1 MPQPPYSDGA
11 APQTGRRALRTL
23 LTGALLGV
31 AALPAAL
38 AQTSWTLAPGY
49 AANVFM
55 TQHLTQFAADLS
67 KASQGK
73 LAVKVGE
80 LGQPFAMAD
89 IRKAVG
95 DGKVDGGNVLGSS
108 LSKEFPVAGVDSV
121 PFMVGSYA
129 DARRLWKHQR
139 ALLDKQMGDKGL
151 KLLYAVPWPAQGLYS
166 VQPIRGIEDM
176 RGMKMRTYNPT
187 TVRIA
192 ELMGAT
198 PVDLPVGPPLVKAL
212 AEGTIDSM
220 ITSSATG
227 VDMKVWQRFK
237 HFYEVRAWF
246 SKNLTFV
253 STKAFDALDEAT
265 KKAVLNASQA
275 AEDSGWQL
283 SEKVSSDA
291 MAELQRNQIQVNPT
305 PLHLAPYLK
314 RFGERL
320 TREWIA
326 TVGHEANSLFIPY
339 YTGK

>member
-1 MPQPPYSDGA
+1 MSAPTSSALCPQVNR
-11 APQTGRRALRTL
+11 RRALRL
-23 LTGALLGV
+23 GLAGALLSLS
-31 AALPAAL
+31 ALPAAR
-38 AQTSWTLAPGY
+38 AQTAWTLAPGY

-55 TQHLTQFAADLS
+55 TQHLAQFAADLT

-73 LAVKVGE
+73 LAVKVGQ

-95 DGKVDGGNVLGSS
+95 DGKVEGGNVLGSA

-139 ALLDKQMGDKGL
+139 ALLDKQMGEKGL

-176 RGMKMRTYNPT
+176 RGNKMRTYNPT

-237 HFYEVRAWF
+237 YFYEVRAWF
-246 SKNLTFV
+246 PKNLTFV
-253 STKAFDALDEAT
+253 SAKAFDALDEAT
-265 KKAVLNASQA
+265 KKAVLSAAQA

-283 SEKVSSDA
+283 SEKVSADA

-314 RFGERL
+314 RFGERF

-326 TVGHEANSLFIPY
+326 TVGHQANDLFIPY

>member
-1 MPQPPYSDGA
+1 MSAPTSSALCPQVNR
-11 APQTGRRALRTL
+11 RRALRL
-23 LTGALLGV
+23 GLAGALLSLS
-31 AALPAAL
+31 ALPAAR
-38 AQTSWTLAPGY
+38 AQTAWTLAPGY

-55 TQHLTQFAADLS
+55 TQHLAQFAADLT

-73 LAVKVGE
+73 LAVKVGQ
-80 LGQPFAMAD
+80 LGQPFVMAD

-95 DGKVDGGNVLGSS
+95 DGKVEGGNVLGSA

-139 ALLDKQMGDKGL
+139 AMLDEQMAEKGL
-151 KLLYAVPWPAQGLYS
+151 KLLFAVPWPAQGLYS

-212 AEGTIDSM
+212 ADGSIDSM

-237 HFYEVRAWF
+237 YFYEVRAWF
-246 SKNLTFV
+246 PKNLSFV
-253 STKAFDALDEAT
+253 STKAFNALDDTT
-265 KKAVLNASQA
+265 KKAVLGAAQA

-283 SEKVSSDA
+283 SEKVSADA

-314 RFGERL
+314 RFGERF
-320 TREWIA
+320 TREWIS
-326 TVGHEANSLFIPY
+326 TVGHQANRLFIPY
-339 YTGK
+339 YAGQ